1 LINLGYV
8 LGLLGV
14 AATALARYCSEKA
27 QQAHQETMQRR
38 ALVEEVA
45 GAHGGSVGVQSQLGQ
60 GGIFEVVLP
69 CS

>member
-8 LGLLGV
+8 LGV
-14 AATALARYCSEKA
+14 TATALARYRSKKA
-27 QQAHQETMQRR
+27 QQAHQEAMQRR
-38 ALVEEVA
+38 ALGKEVA

-60 GGIFEVVLP
+60 GSMFEAVLP